1 MMMCA
6 AAAFARAC
14 GLSSIW
20 FSDSIG
26 IEYVEDDVMRQP
38 KGCWGNEVKSEE
50 MK

>member
-1 MMMCA
+1 MCA

-26 IEYVEDDVMRQP
+26 IEYVDDDVMRQP
-38 KGCWGNEVKSEE
+38 TGY
-50 MK
+50 